1 MALDTHL
8 TQEDEQ
14 NKKRGMIISVAI
26 HVILLMLALLPLLT
40 FPDPPPGQEGILV
53 NLGLPDQGQ
62 GTENAGPVR
71 SEEVVEQTEQ
81 EAAPPEETSQPEP
94 EPEREVVTS
103 DESDVSVRKEKEKE
117 RQERLERERR
127 EQEAKE
133 QAEAEAERKRRAE
146 EARRREEAEAAD
158 FKDEVGEF
166 FGEGEGKGN
175 TGTEGNQGDTDGDP
189 NSDLL
194 EGISTGSGRVGGGLG
209 NRGVARTHKPQDNS
223 QEQGMVVVKVCVD
236 RAGNV
241 ISAEFTQRGST
252 AISSHLKD
260 LAVRSAKRWR
270 FAEGNVDKQCGT
282 ITYNFRAQ

>member
-1 MALDTHL
+1 
-8 TQEDEQ
+8 
-14 NKKRGMIISVAI
+14 
-26 HVILLMLALLPLLT
+26 
-40 FPDPPPGQEGILV
+40 
-53 NLGLPDQGQ
+53 
-62 GTENAGPVR
+62 
-71 SEEVVEQTEQ
+71 
-81 EAAPPEETSQPEP
+81 
-94 EPEREVVTS
+94 VTS

-117 RQERLERERR
+117 RQERLEQERR
-127 EQEAKE
+127 EREARERAEAK
-133 QAEAEAERKRRAE
+133 RKAE

-158 FKDEVGEF
+158 FKDEVGGF

-175 TGTEGNQGDTDGDP
+175 TGTEGNQGDPEGDP
-189 NSDLL
+189 NADAL

-209 NRGVARTHKPQDNS
+209 NRGVARTHKPKDNS
-223 QEQGMVVVKVCVD
+223 QEQGLVVVRVCVD